1 MDVSGLTRLATQMS
15 AQRTNDAAGMA
26 VFKKALDT
34 QQSAAQQ
41 LISQITPASALPS
54 HVGQNVNVVA

>member
-1 MDVSGLTRLATQMS
+1 MS

-41 LISQITPASALPS
+41 LISQLTPANALPS
-54 HVGQNVNVVA
+54 HIGQNVNVVA